1 MALSLRQKMTII
13 ALAFYWPTLFVLGHI
28 PIPQVVYQ
36 AEVSDKSLHFLA
48 YLILV
53 FLLWFA
59 INPDK
64 KVNWRKAAPW
74 WILLVVV
81 SYGIADEISQGY
93 VGRNCDILDFFT
105 NLIGS
110 LTGLVLFTIFTFWP
124 AALLVTGIVIF
135 GITNIAR
142 ANLAD
147 MLPIANAMFHLFAY
161 AAFTVL
167 WIQCLH
173 TFKPIKISKINL
185 LVPALAGPIAFLF
198 TVKLSSMILGRVVVM
213 SDIIVSIGAIIATV
227 GVFYLTTSY
236 QKNPSTES

>member
-1 MALSLRQKMTII
+1 MTII

-59 INPDK
+59 ISPDK
-64 KVNWRKAAPW
+64 KVDWRKAGPW

-81 SYGIADEISQGY
+81 LYGIADEISQGY

-124 AALLVTGIVIF
+124 AALSVAGIVIF

-142 ANLAD
+142 ANVAD
-147 MLPIANAMFHLFAY
+147 MLPITNAMFHLFAY
-161 AAFTVL
+161 AALTVL

-173 TFKPIKISKINL
+173 AFKPIKISRASGL
-185 LVPALAGPIAFLF
+185 LPAVVGPVTFLLI
-198 TVKLSSMILGRVVVM
+198 VKLSSAILGRTCTT
-213 SDIIVSIGAIIATV
+213 SDIIVSIGAIAVTI
-227 GVFYLTTSY
+227 GVYYLITFY
-236 QKNPSTES
+236 QKNSSTEF